1 MAGKK
6 RRADKPPAQPKS
18 SFSVE
23 AKTRLPSG
31 GSGVDGVQTWLL
43 PALGALGLVGA
54 WLALLGGFADGTIDW
69 RLIFGVDTVAPRV
82 QFRELFLRQD
92 GPGWATSG
100 TAPYYFPDVLTQWA
114 LAALGVSVMTALY
127 LAPLLQAALA
137 AVGWIA
143 VCDFLFGKSP
153 ARRCAVLLLQ
163 ALPLL
168 VLAWRGP
175 DLFYAQLS
183 TVSHYGVW
191 TLLPWLL
198 WLSLRVVASDA
209 PGKPGKKRGAPI
221 PAAFAAG
228 LIFLLA
234 AAVASDLFIGLWFVA
249 PAGFV
254 AVLLA
259 WTRRMERPLAARF
272 VGLLA
277 AGCVLGLALR
287 QLPPLAGL
295 EFWRVQ
301 YSTDLGLGVF
311 VRALGRAAAHHWHA
325 ALRNPVEAAIGLTFV
340 GIAIWRAAA
349 VFRPSVRQ
357 KTPPALAVPDGVR
370 HCWTAVFVPAAML
383 SALVVPAMAGLAP
396 DYFGYL
402 EPNAPKFKT
411 VGAELRY
418 YMPTWF
424 FPLFA
429 GWALLPGAVLRAK
442 IVPGLAL
449 CAVAALAAPKAA
461 RIDFAAINPFATPFY
476 QCFAENARRL
486 NWRAGVGSLG
496 FSALFTQIP
505 GAEMEKMLAVG
516 TFRQPGAGQSFMVV
530 DVVWDL
536 NVSGEYQ
543 FVVANAH
550 NGRVFD
556 GPPLAGESGCAVDD
570 PAACWHSVADN
581 FVLDAESARAAFGE
595 PKEVIDCAGVGLLH
609 YDPPL
614 KFDFSAREHP
624 YLAPVARW

>member
-1 MAGKK
+1 MVKKTRKTGKGK
-6 RRADKPPAQPKS
+6 AAPDIGAPPPAATADFVLQ
-18 SFSVE
+18 
-23 AKTRLPSG
+23 AA
-31 GSGVDGVQTWLL
+31 LL
-43 PALGALGLVGA
+43 PALGALALVGA
-54 WLALLGGFADGTIDW
+54 WLALLGGFADGTIDL
-69 RLIFGVDTVAPRV
+69 RTVFGLDTVAPRV
-82 QFRELFLRQD
+82 QFRELFLRE
-92 GPGWATSG
+92 GEPGRASSG
-100 TAPYYFPDVLTQWA
+100 TAPLYVPDVLMQWM
-114 LAALGVSVMTALY
+114 LAALGAGVMVALY

-137 AVGWIA
+137 AAGWIA

-168 VLAWRGP
+168 IAAWRGP
-175 DLFYAQLS
+175 DLFYTQLS
-183 TVSHYGVW
+183 TAAHYGVW

-198 WLSLRVVASDA
+198 WLSLRVVASDS
-209 PGKPGKKRGAPI
+209 PGKPGKKRAARI

-228 LIFLLA
+228 LVFLLA
-234 AAVASDLFIGLWFVA
+234 AAVASDLFIGPWFVA

-254 AVLLA
+254 AVMLA
-259 WTRRMERPLAARF
+259 WTRRLERPLAARF

-277 AGCVLGLALR
+277 AGCVLGMALR

-301 YSTDLGLGVF
+301 YSTDFGVELF
-311 VRALGRAAAHHWHA
+311 VQALGRMAAHHWNA
-325 ALRNPVEAAIGLTFV
+325 ALRHPAETAAALAFV
-340 GIAIWRAAA
+340 AVAAWRAAA
-349 VFRPSVRQ
+349 VFRPSVRR
-357 KTPPALAVPDGVR
+357 KTPPALAVPDGVA

-383 SALVVPAMAGLAP
+383 SALVVPTMAGLAS
-396 DYFGYL
+396 DYFIYL
-402 EPNAPKFKT
+402 NPNTPKFWT

-424 FPLFA
+424 FPLFT
-429 GWALLPGAVLRAK
+429 GWALLPGPVLRAK
-442 IVPGLAL
+442 IAPGLAF

-516 TFRQPGAGQSFMVV
+516 TFRQPGVGQSFMVV
-530 DVVWDL
+530 DVVWNL

-550 NGRVFD
+550 NGRVFSQ
-556 GPPLAGESGCAVDD
+556 PPLAGETGCAADD
-570 PAACWHSVADN
+570 PAACWHPVADN
-581 FVLDAESARAAFGE
+581 FVIDAAAARAAFGE

-609 YDPPL
+609 YHPPL
-614 KFDFSAREHP
+614 KFDFSDREHP

>member
-1 MAGKK
+1 MVKKTRKTGKGK
-6 RRADKPPAQPKS
+6 AAPDIGAPPPAATADFGPQ
-18 SFSVE
+18 
-23 AKTRLPSG
+23 AA
-31 GSGVDGVQTWLL
+31 LL
-43 PALGALGLVGA
+43 PALGALALVGA
-54 WLALLGGFADGTIDW
+54 WLALLGGFADGTIDL
-69 RLIFGVDTVAPRV
+69 RTVFGLDTVAPRV

-100 TAPYYFPDVLTQWA
+100 TAPSYVPDVLTQWA
-114 LAALGVSVMTALY
+114 LAALGAGVITALY

-137 AVGWIA
+137 AAGWIA

-168 VLAWRGP
+168 IAAWRGP

-198 WLSLRVVASDA
+198 WLSLRVVASDS
-209 PGKPGKKRGAPI
+209 PGKPGKKRGARM

-228 LIFLLA
+228 LVFLLA
-234 AAVASDLFIGLWFVA
+234 AAVASDLFIGPWFVA

-287 QLPPLAGL
+287 QLPPLVGL

-301 YSTDLGLGVF
+301 YSTDLGFGVF

-357 KTPPALAVPDGVR
+357 KTPPALAVPGGVR

-402 EPNAPKFKT
+402 EPNAPKFQT
-411 VGAELRY
+411 VAAELRY

-442 IVPGLAL
+442 IAPGLAL
-449 CAVAALAAPKAA
+449 CAMAALAAPKAA

-496 FSALFTQIP
+496 FSAVFTQVP

-516 TFRQPGAGQSFMVV
+516 TFRQPGAGQSFMVA

-550 NGRVFD
+550 NGRVFSQ
-556 GPPLAGESGCAVDD
+556 PPLAGETGCAADD
-570 PAACWHSVADN
+570 PAACWHPVADN
-581 FVLDAESARAAFGE
+581 FVIDAAAARAAFGE

-609 YDPPL
+609 YHPPL
-614 KFDFSAREHP
+614 KFDFSDREHP